1 MGETPVSR
9 RRLLAWAGAAGSVG
23 AVAGVVGGRATADTE
38 APPPTSERLT
48 ANDDPVSISEAPQGL
63 DDHVPAFGHLLALD
77 LLPDVRRDPAA
88 ARRAS
93 IDLLTDLGRLA
104 DDAAA
109 GAGPGQTGIA
119 ALDLRPDSLQIT
131 PGVGATLLEACD
143 LADRRPEA
151 LVDLPAYA
159 NDRLDPRL
167 CGGDVFVQLAA
178 EDPMKLAGAVQEVA
192 GLLAERAEVRYSRRG
207 FRTTQAGISDPATT
221 GRNLM
226 GHRDGTANPPLGSP
240 LWESTVLAREPD
252 SWMDGGSYLVLRQIR
267 IDLED
272 WFAKT
277 REHQE
282 DVIGRSLVNGA
293 ALGAKRERE
302 PVDLDLRDT
311 EGALLIP
318 GHAHVRLANPRNT
331 GGARIYRR
339 GWNYDDGWAPDG
351 SRDAGLLF
359 VAWQSDLRRGFL
371 PIQRSLV
378 SRNDALNDY
387 TTHVGSAVF
396 AVPGR
401 RQDEAYAGQRLL
413 EG

>member
-1 MGETPVSR
+1 MAETPVSR
-9 RRLLAWAGAAGSVG
+9 RRLLAWAGTAGTVG

-38 APPPTSERLT
+38 APAPTSERLT
-48 ANDDPVSISEAPQGL
+48 ASDDPVSISEVPQGL

-77 LLPDVRRDPAA
+77 LLPDLRRDPAA
-88 ARRAS
+88 ARQAS

-104 DDAAA
+104 DAAAA
-109 GAGPGQTGIA
+109 GAGPGETGIA
-119 ALDLRPDSLQIT
+119 ALDLRPDSLQVT
-131 PGVGATLLEACD
+131 PGVGATLLDACG
-143 LADRRPEA
+143 LADQRPEA
-151 LVDLPAYA
+151 LLDLPTYP
-159 NDRLDPRL
+159 NDRLDPQL
-167 CGGDVFVQLAA
+167 CGGDLFVQLAA
-178 EDPMKLAGAVQEVA
+178 EDPMKLAGVVQEVA
-192 GLLAERAEVRYSRRG
+192 GLLAGRVVVRYSRRG
-207 FRTTQAGISDPATT
+207 FRTTQAGITDPAIT

-240 LWESTVLAREPD
+240 LWESTVLAREPG

-267 IDLED
+267 IDLDD

-282 DVIGRSLVNGA
+282 DVIGRSLGNGA
-293 ALGAKRERE
+293 ALGAQREAD
-302 PVDLDLRDT
+302 PVDLDLRD
-311 EGALLIP
+311 EAGDLLIP

-331 GGARIYRR
+331 GGSRIYRR

-378 SRNDALNDY
+378 SRHDALNDY

-401 RQDEAYAGQRLL
+401 RRDEAYAGQRLL